1 MSPQNRRDGQIRRAI
16 AMIEKVLNAPI
27 PGTPNISSIHRNAE
41 GNLQGRVMYVALPGS
56 KRKSLNVL
64 SHRAQQVMGQVN
76 RTGRTTAAALMDALE
91 VNRNVIAGAVHELKQ
106 AGFLASKA
114 AIGGDLGGGRNYEAA
129 AEVKPRAR
137 KVKKNRK

>member
-1 MSPQNRRDGQIRRAI
+1 MSPKNRDNQIRRI
-16 AMIEKVLNAPI
+16 MGMIEKVLNEPI
-27 PGTPNISSIHRNAE
+27 PGTPNISGIRRNAE

-56 KRKSLNVL
+56 KRKSQNVL
-64 SHRAQQVMGQVN
+64 SHRAQQVMGLVN
-76 RTGRTTAAALMDALE
+76 RTGRTTAAALMEALE

-114 AIGGDLGGGRNYEAA
+114 VVGEVGGGRNYEAA

-137 KVKKNRK
+137 KKNRNRK